1 MGLNP
6 LPHLRGA
13 FTISLFTLNVVF
25 WFIPIIFIGLAKLLI
40 PVQGWR
46 DLMSRW
52 LSTLGENWISCNG
65 LILGLT
71 QSITW
76 DVEGNTSLAR
86 RGWYLVISNHQ
97 SWVDILVLQKVFNRR
112 IPFLKFFIKQ
122 QLIWVP
128 FLGLAWWAMDMP
140 FMRRFS
146 REYLAKHPEMRGKDL
161 EATRT
166 ACEKF
171 ERIPTS
177 IINFVEG
184 TRVTPAKQRERES
197 PYRHLLPPR
206 AGGIAFVLGAMGDT
220 LHDLLDVS
228 IVYPGGAP
236 SMWDLCCGK
245 LRCVVVRISS
255 QPIEPWLLQGDYQ
268 DNDGF
273 RLRFQQWLAQMWSQ
287 KDGQIDVILEQE
299 GKRHPMIRRVS

>member
-1 MGLNP
+1 MGFNP

-13 FTISLFTLNVVF
+13 FTISVFTLNVVF
-25 WFIPIIFIGLAKLLI
+25 WFIPIIIVGLAKLLV
-40 PVQGWR
+40 PASAWR

-52 LSTLGENWISCNG
+52 LSALGENWISCNG
-65 LILGLT
+65 LILALT
-71 QSITW
+71 QSIEW
-76 DVEGNTSLAR
+76 DVEGNTGLAR
-86 RGWYLVISNHQ
+86 RGWYLVVSNHQ

-122 QLIWVP
+122 RLIWVP

-146 REYLAKHPEMRGKDL
+146 REYLAKNPEMKGKDL
-161 EATRT
+161 EATRQ

-197 PYRHLLPPR
+197 PYQYLLPPR
-206 AGGIAFVLGAMGDT
+206 AGGIAFVLGAMGGT
-220 LHDLLDVS
+220 LHDLLDVT
-228 IVYPGGAP
+228 IVYPDGAP
-236 SMWDLCCGK
+236 SMWDLCCGQ
-245 LRCVVVRISS
+245 LQRVVVRTSS
-255 QPIEPWLLQGDYQ
+255 QQIEPWLLHGDYQ
-268 DNDGF
+268 NDDGF
-273 RLRFQQWLAQMWSQ
+273 RLRFQQWLAQMWAQ
-287 KDGQIDVILEQE
+287 KDDQIGVILEQE
-299 GKRHPMIRRVS
+299 LGRTNQIEREP